1 MFVFFCLFD
10 DSDLVFS
17 TFNGYLPVRFSLMEF
32 ILFSFICMQNEI
44 PFACELHKHI
54 KIDLEKYRGEMKAMK
69 EVNHYFHNV
78 NI

>member
-1 MFVFFCLFD
+1 
-10 DSDLVFS
+10 
-17 TFNGYLPVRFSLMEF
+17 
-32 ILFSFICMQNEI
+32 MQNEI

-54 KIDLEKYRGEMKAMK
+54 KIDLEKYRGEMKEMK